1 MPSLPRT
8 LFAPLLLLAAAA
20 AAQAPVQAPVQDD
33 RPVSAVR
40 IAARGD
46 VSVDES
52 AALAYVS
59 TQPGQPLSALT
70 ISQDVRALL
79 DSSRFSYVEASVE
92 PAANGPQVVF
102 TVEGRPR
109 LAADPTFVGLDYF
122 SRSTARKEA
131 NLREGDLVDET
142 LARAAAERIRALY
155 RQERRFDAKVSA
167 ALFPAPDAPGSVLLV
182 FTIEEGPYRP
192 LEFLAFPGATALA
205 EDDLGRFAQLHDWYN
220 PQSWFMTPRISET
233 DLDAVAA
240 DARRQYLDAGY
251 LDASVAPPRTE
262 LVDDGRRV
270 LVSYDVVEG
279 PVYRIG
285 SIAFEGVTLFPEEA
299 LRADAGLRPGD
310 VAGAAAMEAARTA
323 VQDHYASRGYP
334 DTAVTLSS
342 TPGPDHT
349 VALVLRVE
357 EGGLVR
363 VRNVRIGGN
372 VTTKD
377 KVIRREIGLNPGDPY
392 DTVQAELSRKRLMNL
407 GYFEDVRQYDAVVE
421 KGVRD
426 VFYDVDETSTGN
438 VSLGAGFSS
447 VDHLVGM
454 FGISQS
460 NFDVAN
466 WHNFKGAGQKARLDL
481 TVARDATDLD
491 VSFVEPWFLDRRL
504 SLDVDLFIHNR
515 SYNEYEERRV
525 GGSVGL
531 AKMVPWVGRVG
542 LSYGLEYVSLDDV
555 THERFVLADDPD
567 REYSF
572 LDEDDGYLL
581 GSLRLSWTYDTR
593 DHFLVPHRG
602 TRATAHAKL
611 HSAAFGSAYDF
622 YELNAKAY
630 TYFECPFGTVLSLSG
645 RISTVDGIGGD
656 PVPIGSR
663 YFLGGGRYVRG
674 FRYRA
679 IGPKALSQDYEGAVS
694 PIGGQSLLWG
704 TAEYTIPLLE
714 QIRFA
719 LFYDLGNVWND
730 AYDFSLDD
738 LATSYGFGLRFDF
751 AQFPIRL
758 DYATVRDDP
767 DEWARHRRFV
777 FWIGFDN

>member
-8 LFAPLLLLAAAA
+8 LLAPLLLALSAGASA
-20 AAQAPVQAPVQDD
+20 QAPVQDD

-40 IAARGD
+40 IAVRGD
-46 VSVDES
+46 VKVDES

-59 TQPGQPLSALT
+59 TEPGRPASART

-79 DSSRFSYVEASVE
+79 DSGRFTYVDAGVE
-92 PAANGPQVVF
+92 PSPDGPQVVF

-109 LAADPTFVGLDYF
+109 LAADPTFVGLDVF
-122 SRSTARKEA
+122 SRSTLRKEA

-167 ALFPAPDAPGSVLLV
+167 ALSPAPGAPGSVLLV

-192 LEFLAFPGATALA
+192 LEFLAFPGAEAIS
-205 EDDLGRFAQLHDWYN
+205 EDDLGRFAQLHDWFN

-262 LVDDGRRV
+262 LVDGGRRV
-270 LVSYDVVEG
+270 RVSYDVVEG
-279 PVYRIG
+279 AVYHVG
-285 SIAFEGVTLFPEEA
+285 SISFEGVTLFPEEA
-299 LRADAGLRPGD
+299 LRADARLRPGD

-323 VQDHYASRGYP
+323 VRDHYASRGYP
-334 DTAVTLSS
+334 DTEVELST

-349 VALVLRVE
+349 VALAFRVT

-392 DTVQAELSRKRLMNL
+392 DTVQADLSRRRLMNL

-447 VDHLVGM
+447 VDHVVGM

-460 NFDVAN
+460 NFDIAN

-504 SLDVDLFIHNR
+504 SLDVDLFIRNR
-515 SYNEYEERRV
+515 GYNEYEERRA

-542 LSYGLEYVSLDDV
+542 LEYGLEHVSLDDV
-555 THERFVLADDPD
+555 TRERFLLAEDPS
-567 REYSF
+567 REFSF

-593 DHFLVPHRG
+593 DNFLVPHRG

-611 HSAAFGSAYDF
+611 YNAAFGSAYDF
-622 YELNAKAY
+622 YELNARAY

-645 RISTVDGIGGD
+645 RIATVDGIGGD
-656 PVPIGSR
+656 DVPIGSR
-663 YFLGGGRYVRG
+663 YFLGGTRYVRG
-674 FRYRA
+674 FRHRA
-679 IGPKALSQDYEGAVS
+679 LGPKALSQDYEGAIS
-694 PIGGQSLLWG
+694 PIGGQSLLWA
-704 TAEYTIPLLE
+704 TAEYAVPILE

-719 LFYDLGNVWND
+719 LFYDVGNVWTD
-730 AYDFSLDD
+730 AYDFSFDE
-738 LATSYGFGLRFDF
+738 LASSYGFGLRFDF

-758 DYATVRDDP
+758 DYATVLEDP

>member
-1 MPSLPRT
+1 MPTLPRT
-8 LFAPLLLLAAAA
+8 LLAPLLVLAAAGA
-20 AAQAPVQAPVQDD
+20 SAQAPVQDE
-33 RPVSAVR
+33 RPVAAVR

-46 VSVDES
+46 VQVDES
-52 AALAYVS
+52 AALSFVS
-59 TQPGQPLSALT
+59 TQPGARLSALT

-79 DSSRFSYVEASVE
+79 DSGRFSYVDASIE
-92 PAANGPQVVF
+92 PAADGPQVVF

-109 LAADPTFVGLDYF
+109 LAADPTFVGLDLF

-142 LARAAAERIRALY
+142 LALAAAERIRALY

-167 ALFPAPDAPGSVLLV
+167 ALSPAPGAPGSVLLV
-182 FTIEEGPYRP
+182 FRIEEGPYRP
-192 LEFLAFPGATALA
+192 LDFLAFPGAKAIP

-262 LVDDGRRV
+262 VSDDRV
-270 LVSYDVVEG
+270 RVSYDVVEG
-279 PVYRIG
+279 PVYHVG
-285 SIAFEGVTLFPEEA
+285 SLSFEGVTLFPEEA
-299 LRADAGLRPGD
+299 LLADAKLRPGD
-310 VAGAAAMEAARTA
+310 VAGAAAMEAARSA

-334 DTAVTLSS
+334 DTTVALSS

-349 VALVLRVE
+349 VALVFCVE
-357 EGGLVR
+357 EGELVR

-377 KVIRREIGLNPGDPY
+377 KVIRREIGLNPGAPY
-392 DTVQAELSRKRLMNL
+392 DTVQAELSRRRLMNL

-421 KGVRD
+421 RGVRD

-438 VSLGAGFSS
+438 VSIGAGFSS
-447 VDHLVGM
+447 VDHVVGM

-460 NFDVAN
+460 NFDIAN

-481 TVARDATDLD
+481 TVASDATDLD
-491 VSFVEPWFLDRRL
+491 ISFVEPWFLDRRL
-504 SLDVDLFIHNR
+504 SLDVDLFVRNR
-515 SYNEYEERRV
+515 GYNEYDERRI

-531 AKMVPWVGRVG
+531 SKMVPWVGRVG
-542 LSYGLEYVSLDDV
+542 LAYGLEYVTLDDV
-555 THERFVLADDPD
+555 TTERFVLADDPD
-567 REYSF
+567 RAFSF

-593 DHFLVPHRG
+593 DSFLVPHRG
-602 TRATAHAKL
+602 SRATAHAKL
-611 HSAAFGSAYDF
+611 FSTAFGSAYDF

-630 TYFECPFGTVLSLSG
+630 TYFELPFGTVLSLSG
-645 RISTVDGIGGD
+645 RIATVDGIGGD

-663 YFLGGGRYVRG
+663 YFLGGTRFIRG
-674 FRYRA
+674 FRHRSL
-679 IGPKALSQDYEGAVS
+679 GPKALSQDYDGAIS
-694 PIGGQSLLWG
+694 PIGGQSMLWG
-704 TAEYTIPLLE
+704 TAEYTVPLLE
-714 QIRFA
+714 QIRLA
-719 LFYDLGNVWND
+719 AFYDIGNVWAD
-730 AYDFSLDD
+730 AYEFDLDK
-738 LATSYGFGLRFDF
+738 LGSSYGFGLRFDF

-758 DYATVRDDP
+758 DYATVLDDP

-777 FWIGFDN
+777 FWIGWDN